1 VTPDAGARPGGLSP
15 ADGSGPR
22 ELLRYRSAQG
32 RRVVAAMILGSSVAG
47 IDSTVVAVALP
58 AIGRNLHAGFQGLQW
73 TVTSYT
79 LTLASL
85 ILLAGSLS
93 DRWGRRRVFLAGLG
107 WFTLASVLCAAA
119 PGIGWLIAA
128 RAVQGIGG
136 ALLTPASLAIIEAA
150 LQPGDRTRAIGTWA
164 GFSGVSA
171 AIAPFLGGWLLQA
184 GSWRAIFLIN
194 VPVAAAAAWTTRR
207 HVPESRDT
215 SLSGSADW
223 PGALAGVAAL
233 ASTTYAILVLPGGG
247 VRSPGFAAA
256 AVLALLSS
264 AAFAVTERRG
274 SHPMLPPAIF
284 APAQFRAAN
293 ALTFAVNGALG
304 GFAFV
309 FIPALE
315 ITAGD
320 SPVVAGSALV
330 PVTVVTLLLSGASG
344 RLAQRIGPR
353 PPLVAG
359 CLLCAVA
366 SMLAVRIGPHAGY
379 WAAVLPVA
387 VLFGLGLASLMPPL
401 TASAMNSAP
410 DSLAGLASGV
420 NNAVARVAGLLW
432 IAALPPITGLTG
444 AAYADPVQFRSSFA
458 QISWIRA
465 AAFACAAVLA
475 ATFTGPRHPTPAPR
489 TALIQTPVPHLACP
503 VASAARLRTPQAKPV
518 ARARCVDPAVWR
530 FITVAGVP
538 ELLLERRLKGIA
550 GIDVKMWPVKDTFD
564 ALVTALDGHT
574 WTVDVKDHADPG
586 RIADDPPAAEHVVV
600 PGYRKGQVSQLSRV
614 WILRAGTTRTFN
626 APTGI
631 GKNVAAELLAS
642 WCAQHGKVTTLL
654 VPSNAAVIEAS
665 QRALGIDADVV
676 PLMSPDAAQKE
687 AEAAATR
694 GPGQRWPDLLARP
707 AGGST

>member
-1 VTPDAGARPGGLSP
+1 
-15 ADGSGPR
+15 
-22 ELLRYRSAQG
+22 
-32 RRVVAAMILGSSVAG
+32 M
-47 IDSTVVAVALP
+47 VAVALP
-58 AIGRNLHAGFQGLQW
+58 AIGRNLHVGFQGLQW

-93 DRWGRRRVFLAGLG
+93 DHWGRRRVFVAGLG

-136 ALLTPASLAIIEAA
+136 ALMTPASLAIIEAS

-164 GFSGVSA
+164 GFSGVSS

-184 GSWRAIFLIN
+184 GSWRWIFLIN
-194 VPVAAAAAWTTRR
+194 VPVAAVAAWTTRR

-215 SLSGSADW
+215 SLSGRADW
-223 PGALAGVAAL
+223 PGALAAI
-233 ASTTYAILVLPGGG
+233 TYAILVLPGAG
-247 VRSPGFAAA
+247 VTSPQFAVA
-256 AVLALLSS
+256 AVLALVSS

-293 ALTFAVNGALG
+293 AVTFVVNGALG

-315 ITAGD
+315 IIAGY

-330 PVTVVTLLLSGASG
+330 PVTVVTLMLSGASG

-359 CLLCAVA
+359 CLVCAVA
-366 SMLAVRIGPHAGY
+366 SMLAVRIGSHAGY
-379 WAAVLPVA
+379 WTVVFPLAL
-387 VLFGLGLASLMPPL
+387 LFGLGLASLMPPL

-432 IAALPPITGLTG
+432 ITALPPITGLTG
-444 AAYADPVQFRSSFA
+444 AAYTDPARFRSSFG
-458 QISWIRA
+458 QISWICA

-475 ATFTGPRHPTPAPR
+475 ATFFAGPGRPTPAPR
-489 TALIQTPVPHLACP
+489 SALIQTPVPHLACP
-503 VASAARLRTPQAKPV
+503 VAFGHAPRQTRRPESSQPSDRSSAA
-518 ARARCVDPAVWR
+518 
-530 FITVAGVP
+530 
-538 ELLLERRLKGIA
+538 
-550 GIDVKMWPVKDTFD
+550 D
-564 ALVTALDGHT
+564 APSPGH
-574 WTVDVKDHADPG
+574 PG
-586 RIADDPPAAEHVVV
+586 
-600 PGYRKGQVSQLSRV
+600 
-614 WILRAGTTRTFN
+614 
-626 APTGI
+626 
-631 GKNVAAELLAS
+631 
-642 WCAQHGKVTTLL
+642 
-654 VPSNAAVIEAS
+654 
-665 QRALGIDADVV
+665 
-676 PLMSPDAAQKE
+676 
-687 AEAAATR
+687 
-694 GPGQRWPDLLARP
+694 
-707 AGGST
+707 